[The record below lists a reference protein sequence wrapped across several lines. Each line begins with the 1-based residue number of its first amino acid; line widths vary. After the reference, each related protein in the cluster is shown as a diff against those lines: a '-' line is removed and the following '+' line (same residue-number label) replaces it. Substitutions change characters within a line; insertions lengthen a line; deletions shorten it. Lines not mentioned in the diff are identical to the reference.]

1 MAKIEKFAANQL
13 LFYSTS
19 LAASYIL
26 MRAAADSLFLS
37 RVGNDGLATVFV
49 TSALA
54 TALIATTWHAVT
66 HKYRLLYVTT
76 IAGFI
81 CSIATL
87 GTWVLLPYLDHS
99 WWMLATIY
107 VLTELKGCINTINI
121 VAASNEV
128 LGGHSN
134 RSAWAKVGLGV
145 PIAMVLAGLLV
156 GVEASIVATQTWLLL
171 SAIVDLIALIPI
183 ANIQHRTHA
192 LSKYRKTRKRLAR
205 RTVRSGRRHVRQ
217 YVHSGKFQNWIGTL
231 IASKVIVLTIVAF
244 YWKTTVNTFYQSDEA
259 ALARYFGLFYF
270 VLGVATLVLQT
281 WITRWLLENNRLGF
295 AILLMPLAIFVC
307 SIALLLNAGSIVLLV
322 ALTLARLFESWR
334 RSVNDT
340 TLNLLYTNI
349 DRAKRRSAIVFNVAF
364 LKPAAEVFASSFLIL
379 GSLWVA
385 ETIIWAAFVVWIVAG
400 ILLLNLVKK
409 GKQYLAVAEIDA

>member
-1 MAKIEKFAANQL
+1 MAKIERFAANQL
-13 LFYSTS
+13 LLYSMS

-54 TALIATTWHAVT
+54 TALIATTWHFVT
-66 HKYRLLYVTT
+66 RKYRLLYVTT
-76 IAGFI
+76 IAGFV

-87 GTWVLLPYLDHS
+87 GAWVFLPHLQQS
-99 WWMLATIY
+99 WWMLAAIY
-107 VLTELKGCINTINI
+107 VLAELKGCINTINI

-134 RSAWAKVGLGV
+134 RSAWARVGLGV

-156 GVEASIVATQTWLLL
+156 GVEASFVTTKTWLLL
-171 SAIVDLIALIPI
+171 SAIVDLISLIPI
-183 ANIQHRTHA
+183 ANIQRRTHA

-205 RTVRSGRRHVRQ
+205 RTGRSERRHAGL
-217 YVHSGKFQNWIGTL
+217 YVQSGKFQYWIGTL
-231 IASKVIVLTIVAF
+231 IASKVIVLTIIAF

-259 ALARYFGLFYF
+259 ALARYFGLFYLF
-270 VLGVATLVLQT
+270 LGVATLVLQT
-281 WITRWLLENNRLGF
+281 WITKWLLENNYLGIAVLF
-295 AILLMPLAIFVC
+295 MPLAIFVC
-307 SIALLLNAGSIVLLV
+307 SIALLLNAGSILLLV
-322 ALTLARLFESWR
+322 AMTIARLFESWR

-349 DRAKRRSAIVFNVAF
+349 ERGKRRSAIVFNVAF

-385 ETIIWAAFVVWIVAG
+385 ETIIWGAFVAWIVAAV
-400 ILLLNLVKK
+400 LLLNLIKQ
-409 GKQYLAVAEIDA
+409 GKRKIDGFKAHA